1 MNAKLRC
8 WRNPFLVANA
18 TAADNDAFGKCICL
32 EGSRCLTVVEAEKY
46 GATPS
51 SIKTTRHEVS
61 ILRWQKLNNAEGRLI
76 ASVSG
81 QYVDIYSVAEEGIT
95 AVSTVRVHPL
105 NVTDVDWCAYDVNSF
120 VTCSID
126 DAINVW
132 DVRDVRRARMQLHV
146 VAGAEQAKW
155 APHAQHYLCTS
166 HGTDIRL
173 WDIRNVSSP
182 LQSIPAHLQK
192 MCCVVWHPTDPLCF
206 VTTSLD
212 GYIKMWNFA
221 DLTKP
226 RHSIGM
232 LPAPVWKLKFSF
244 DGEEFASIPLP
255 QRGIQT
261 SKNTLNVW
269 RTGELDNAQAM
280 KCDDDVILDVC
291 WQKSQ
296 SRRRSF
302 KYLYSISRSGKLRR
316 YPLSPCEVATNS
328 VDITTPIPVDS
339 TGRDGDRLQEV
350 SFPMDVGLTVG
361 QMLEHSLSV
370 TGGSCPHLGGDLTR
384 FDQILSDILRCIMSL
399 CVFETLELLQVDF
412 AHSTVALSYV
422 HYASNKKL
430 RLMVHFHANF
440 ENNGRVC
447 LEVVEQDSP
456 LSKEQAAQL
465 LELLN
470 EQTAGFTPTI
480 TKTTV
485 LACALKQLPDIIDSM
500 KVFLPKSIDI
510 PRVGNASELRG
521 GCVSVEAGHVAPRSL
536 GSETPKASSLK
547 SGCLSPSQFRSMF
560 DKWVPSP
567 RTCGAQFNGSGLFV
581 VFGPVAFSKHKEVPK
596 TKKELKWIKE
606 MPKTKEEL
614 KWASTENNKF
624 DLKKGRSIRRS
635 PRPSGCEIKEK
646 EAAHD
651 TPRSLDDYNQEQLA
665 AYAQNAS
672 HSWQHATPSEQEA
685 HSPSSTVAFYA
696 QFVNTTGLVGG
707 NPPQGIVPPLLKT
720 ANSVSRVVAQK
731 TSKTSTS
738 SMTSARSRS
747 FSIQN
752 APLSLVAA
760 NRNRGNSLTGVLAD
774 DHYQPAEG
782 APYSTVTVYD
792 VCGLMSVSK
801 PLARRYRLVGKSAL
815 ELCLWNMQVVDEEGR
830 KDLLK
835 IWKIVELCV
844 RSGRASW
851 RRQCS
856 ALRSERLPEQNARDA
871 AQSGESCESSD
882 EDDGEGSWAVHPFGR
897 NLVNSFPRI
906 KRDFDALETQQYGS
920 NNGRRRQAQHAR
932 SNSDTENMGGFAGHS
947 TIPVTPTREN
957 YRKLEESL
965 KAVLQ
970 PTEKEK
976 RSATLSVECERAIS
990 AHSPPGRI
998 ASFFSSARP
1007 KLSRRFHLTSETNEI
1022 AATRAVSNSTRLY
1035 DGSSAAQNG
1044 TFEATKTISDEQAA
1058 ETSQRK
1064 EINSLLD
1071 PALNKRLDDV
1081 RHQYGDLLFRWR
1093 MYSKW
1098 AEVMKYSENAPVA
1111 LPLWSVFSLAVKIHC
1126 LFPARSKCGKCGY
1139 KCERGFC
1146 ARCNSQSPPLLCALC
1161 RTPVKGLVT
1170 ACAMC
1175 HHGGHSEHML
1185 AWFQMN
1191 SNCPCGCGCECKAT
1205 GF

>member
-1 MNAKLRC
+1 
-8 WRNPFLVANA
+8 
-18 TAADNDAFGKCICL
+18 
-32 EGSRCLTVVEAEKY
+32 
-46 GATPS
+46 
-51 SIKTTRHEVS
+51 
-61 ILRWQKLNNAEGRLI
+61 
-76 ASVSG
+76 
-81 QYVDIYSVAEEGIT
+81 
-95 AVSTVRVHPL
+95 
-105 NVTDVDWCAYDVNSF
+105 
-120 VTCSID
+120 
-126 DAINVW
+126 
-132 DVRDVRRARMQLHV
+132 
-146 VAGAEQAKW
+146 
-155 APHAQHYLCTS
+155 
-166 HGTDIRL
+166 
-173 WDIRNVSSP
+173 
-182 LQSIPAHLQK
+182 
-192 MCCVVWHPTDPLCF
+192 
-206 VTTSLD
+206 
-212 GYIKMWNFA
+212 
-221 DLTKP
+221 
-226 RHSIGM
+226 
-232 LPAPVWKLKFSF
+232 
-244 DGEEFASIPLP
+244 
-255 QRGIQT
+255 
-261 SKNTLNVW
+261 
-269 RTGELDNAQAM
+269 
-280 KCDDDVILDVC
+280 
-291 WQKSQ
+291 
-296 SRRRSF
+296 
-302 KYLYSISRSGKLRR
+302 
-316 YPLSPCEVATNS
+316 
-328 VDITTPIPVDS
+328 
-339 TGRDGDRLQEV
+339 
-350 SFPMDVGLTVG
+350 
-361 QMLEHSLSV
+361 
-370 TGGSCPHLGGDLTR
+370 
-384 FDQILSDILRCIMSL
+384 
-399 CVFETLELLQVDF
+399 
-412 AHSTVALSYV
+412 
-422 HYASNKKL
+422 
-430 RLMVHFHANF
+430 
-440 ENNGRVC
+440 
-447 LEVVEQDSP
+447 
-456 LSKEQAAQL
+456 
-465 LELLN
+465 
-470 EQTAGFTPTI
+470 
-480 TKTTV
+480 
-485 LACALKQLPDIIDSM
+485 
-500 KVFLPKSIDI
+500 
-510 PRVGNASELRG
+510 
-521 GCVSVEAGHVAPRSL
+521 
-536 GSETPKASSLK
+536 
-547 SGCLSPSQFRSMF
+547 
-560 DKWVPSP
+560 
-567 RTCGAQFNGSGLFV
+567 
-581 VFGPVAFSKHKEVPK
+581 
-596 TKKELKWIKE
+596 
-606 MPKTKEEL
+606 
-614 KWASTENNKF
+614 
-624 DLKKGRSIRRS
+624 
-635 PRPSGCEIKEK
+635 
-646 EAAHD
+646 
-651 TPRSLDDYNQEQLA
+651 
-665 AYAQNAS
+665 
-672 HSWQHATPSEQEA
+672 
-685 HSPSSTVAFYA
+685 
-696 QFVNTTGLVGG
+696 
-707 NPPQGIVPPLLKT
+707 
-720 ANSVSRVVAQK
+720 
-731 TSKTSTS
+731 
-738 SMTSARSRS
+738 
-747 FSIQN
+747 
-752 APLSLVAA
+752 
-760 NRNRGNSLTGVLAD
+760 
-774 DHYQPAEG
+774 
-782 APYSTVTVYD
+782 
-792 VCGLMSVSK
+792 MSVSK

-897 NLVNSFPRI
+897 NLVNSLLVWRRQCSALRSERLPEQNARDAAQSGESCESSDEDDGEGSWAVHPFGRNLVNSLLDYFGRINDYQTAAMIICVLSPRI

-932 SNSDTENMGGFAGHS
+932 SNSDTENMASDMALLRSSRQRLSWLLGGFAGHS

-1111 LPLWSVFSLAVKIHC
+1111 LPLWT
-1126 LFPARSKCGKCGY
+1126 RSKCGKCGY